1 MSTWQAE
8 PSRNVML
15 IDLELWELS
24 ERDGTSS
31 DRKSR
36 SAVKTMKAHRRSMV
50 KESLERCLGGASE
63 SKSSVSRRLSYIPM
77 TVSFRSLLKS
87 RRESF
92 MSCFLSF
99 HILFSND

>member
-36 SAVKTMKAHRRSMV
+36 SAVKTMKAYRRSIDG
-50 KESLERCLGGASE
+50 ERIFGKVSWRGIRKQELSE
-63 SKSSVSRRLSYIPM
+63 QAA
-77 TVSFRSLLKS
+77 LL
-87 RRESF
+87 
-92 MSCFLSF
+92 
-99 HILFSND
+99 HPYDGVFS